1 MAEAKQRDGEEKVKE
16 ELGELDQ
23 FMEHHL
29 DEEQDEV
36 RLRFRGSTD
45 NLSPTLRLGKSD
57 VYRSERTALAGTA
70 DGQT

>member
-16 ELGELDQ
+16 ELGELNQ

-29 DEEQDEV
+29 DEEKDEV
-36 RLRFRGSTD
+36 RLRFTD

-57 VYRSERTALAGTA
+57 VYRLERTALAGTA

>member
-1 MAEAKQRDGEEKVKE
+1 MAEAYGKQGSRKTE

-29 DEEQDEV
+29 DEEPDEV

-45 NLSPTLRLGKSD
+45 NLSLSLRSRASNCVARGNQFWREDS
-57 VYRSERTALAGTA
+57 G
-70 DGQT
+70 

>member
-1 MAEAKQRDGEEKVKE
+1 MLGLDMAKLKGVENEGREEQ
-16 ELGELDQ
+16 GELDQ

-45 NLSPTLRLGKSD
+45 NLSPTLKI
-57 VYRSERTALAGTA
+57 
-70 DGQT
+70 